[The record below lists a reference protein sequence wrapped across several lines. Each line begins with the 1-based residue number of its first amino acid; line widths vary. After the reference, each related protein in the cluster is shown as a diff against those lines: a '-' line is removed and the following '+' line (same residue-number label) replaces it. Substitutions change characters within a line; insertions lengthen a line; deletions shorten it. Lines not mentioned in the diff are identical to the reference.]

1 MKSAN
6 RAAHGEA
13 QTAPR
18 VPCFRRGLLVLAT
31 ALCLGF
37 PYVAASAEPGL
48 PLPPAPVR
56 MVIPDVAAFDA
67 ALTGAYRRALL
78 GQPEDGDPVVA
89 AWRRSPV
96 GSKLEAQWALFSG
109 DLPWTWEQVLATK
122 PRGLGLALLA
132 PGSLEAVLI
141 LETSLATLPVPLPR
155 GAAKTHAGVAYAL
168 VSRGAGDG
176 ASGDRRPGFAWA
188 RHGGRLFLATS
199 ERALHLALDEALA
212 GRGAASPLPGLV
224 ALDLDLPAL
233 RADRYFRREFPWAPG
248 PEDGHVRAALRLE
261 SGQLVEVREG
271 TGESRPPGFSF
282 DSPDAVAAAWD
293 WDGDALW
300 PALRS
305 GLLEPIPSPL
315 SRPVL
320 PLGPLPST
328 KRGAAEDR
336 YLVRLDKP
344 PAGPGAPWD
353 EGDLATW
360 RTLLAARPAAG
371 WGYRIAKD
379 GERAVVFAWPASAM
393 ADLEKACRATLERRS
408 GPIEVATVGDVRELR
423 AGPGLPVL
431 ALRRAG
437 IFVWI
442 GSSARA
448 LAAVS
453 APRRSGEIV
462 RWARLDLRAVRA
474 EGDRWARAEGPA
486 APERVRPFSDR
497 ILGLLGW
504 LPSTKT
510 LALERRQTATGW
522 SERLVFGAE

>member
-1 MKSAN
+1 MKDRLTGHAL
-6 RAAHGEA
+6 G
-13 QTAPR
+13 TA
-18 VPCFRRGLLVLAT
+18 FALSLVS
-31 ALCLGF
+31 
-37 PYVAASAEPGL
+37 PYVAAAAERGL
-48 PLPPAPVR
+48 PLPPAPVH
-56 MVIPDVAAFDA
+56 MVIPDVVAFDA

-78 GQPEDGDPVVA
+78 GQPEDGDPLVA
-89 AWRRSPV
+89 AWRLSPV

-122 PRGLGLALLA
+122 PRGLGLALLS
-132 PGSLEAVLI
+132 PGSLEAVLV
-141 LETSLATLPVPLPR
+141 LETPLATLPVPLPR
-155 GAAKTHAGVAYAL
+155 GTAKTHAGVVYAL

-176 ASGDRRPGFAWA
+176 ASGDRRPGLAWA

-212 GRGAASPLPGLV
+212 GRGVAASLPGLV
-224 ALDLDLPAL
+224 ALDLDLSAL
-233 RADRYFRREFPWAPG
+233 RADRYFAREFPWAPG
-248 PEDGHVRAALRLE
+248 PEDGNVRAALRLE
-261 SGQLVEVREG
+261 GGRLVEVREG
-271 TGESRPPGFSF
+271 TGESRPPGFTF
-282 DSPDAVAAAWD
+282 DTQDTVAAAWD
-293 WDGDALW
+293 GDGDALW

-315 SRPVL
+315 DRPVP

-328 KRGAAEDR
+328 SRGTAEDR

-360 RTLLAARPAAG
+360 RTLLAKRPSGG

-379 GERAVVFAWPASAM
+379 GERAVVFAWPASGM
-393 ADLEKACRATLERRS
+393 ADLEKACRATVERRS
-408 GPIEVATVGDVRELR
+408 GAIDVVAVGDVREMR

-431 ALRRAG
+431 ALRQAG
-437 IFVWI
+437 RFAWI

-448 LAAVS
+448 LAAAS
-453 APRRSGEIV
+453 APRPSGEIV

-504 LPSTKT
+504 MPSTNT

>member
-1 MKSAN
+1 MTD
-6 RAAHGEA
+6 RLTGRVLG
-13 QTAPR
+13 TAF
-18 VPCFRRGLLVLAT
+18 VFSLV
-31 ALCLGF
+31 F
-37 PYVAASAEPGL
+37 PYVASGAETGL
-48 PLPPAPVR
+48 PLPPAPVHI
-56 MVIPDVAAFDA
+56 VIPHVAAFDA

-78 GQPEDGDPVVA
+78 GQPEDGDPLVA

-96 GSKLEAQWALFSG
+96 GSKLEAQWTLLSG

-122 PRGLGLALLA
+122 PRALGLALLS
-132 PGSLEAVLI
+132 PGSLEAVLV
-141 LETSLATLPVPLPR
+141 LETPLATLPVPLPR

-176 ASGDRRPGFAWA
+176 ASGDRRPGLAWA
-188 RHGGRLFLATS
+188 RHGARLFLATS
-199 ERALHLALDEALA
+199 ERALELALDEDLA
-212 GRGAASPLPGLV
+212 GRGMGPVLPGLV

-233 RADRYFRREFPWAPG
+233 RGDRYFRREFPWAPG
-248 PEDGHVRAALRLE
+248 PENGHARAALRLE
-261 SGQLVEVREG
+261 GGRLVEVREG

-305 GLLEPIPSPL
+305 GLLEPIPSPPD
-315 SRPVL
+315 RPVA
-320 PLGPLPST
+320 PLGPLPGTS
-328 KRGAAEDR
+328 RGAAEDR
-336 YLVRLDKP
+336 YLVRLDKA
-344 PAGPGAPWD
+344 PAGPGAPGD

-360 RTLLAARPAAG
+360 RTLLATRPAAG
-371 WGYRIAKD
+371 WGYRIARD
-379 GERAVVFAWPASAM
+379 GERAVVFEWPAAAM
-393 ADLEKACRATLERRS
+393 AELEKACRATVERRS
-408 GPIEVATVGDVRELR
+408 GPIDVATVGEARELR

-437 IFVWI
+437 AFVWI

-453 APRRSGEIV
+453 APRPAGEIV

-504 LPSTKT
+504 MPSTNT
-510 LALERRQTATGW
+510 LAFERRQTATGW

>member
-1 MKSAN
+1 MRDRRVGWSLRIAL
-6 RAAHGEA
+6 
-13 QTAPR
+13 AP
-18 VPCFRRGLLVLAT
+18 CGAL
-31 ALCLGF
+31 ALCLAL
-37 PYVAASAEPGL
+37 PSLAAAADPGL

-56 MVIPDVAAFDA
+56 LVIPDVPAFDA
-67 ALTGAYRRALL
+67 ALTGAWRRVLL
-78 GQPEDGDPVVA
+78 GEPEDGDPLVA
-89 AWRRSPV
+89 AWRRSQV
-96 GSKLEAQWALFSG
+96 GSKLEAQWALLAG

-122 PRGLGLALLA
+122 PRSLGLALLS
-132 PGSLEAVLI
+132 PGSLEAVLV
-141 LETSLATLPVPLPR
+141 LETPLATLPVPLPR
-155 GAAKTHAGVAYAL
+155 GADRTHAGVAYAL

-176 ASGDRRPGFAWA
+176 ASGDRRPGLAWA
-188 RHGGRLFLATS
+188 RHGGRLFVATS
-199 ERALHLALDEALA
+199 ERALQLALDEALA
-212 GRGAASPLPGLV
+212 GRATAAALPGLA

-248 PEDGHVRAALRLE
+248 PEDGHVKAALRLE
-261 SGQLVEVREG
+261 GGRLVEVREG

-282 DSPDAVAAAWD
+282 DSPESVAAAWD

-315 SRPVL
+315 DRPVA
-320 PLGPLPST
+320 PAAPLPGTS
-328 KRGAAEDR
+328 RDAPEDR
-336 YLVRLDKP
+336 YLVRIDKP

-360 RTLLAARPAAG
+360 RGLLAKRPAGG
-371 WGYRIAKD
+371 WGYRIARD
-379 GERAVVFAWPASAM
+379 GERAVVFAWPAAAM
-393 ADLEKACRATLERRS
+393 ADLESACRATVERRS
-408 GPIEVATVGDVRELR
+408 GTVEVVTVGDVRELR

-437 IFVWI
+437 AFVWI

-448 LAAVS
+448 LAAAAVPQPS
-453 APRRSGEIV
+453 PEIV

-474 EGDRWARAEGPA
+474 ESDRWARAEGPA

-504 LPSTKT
+504 MPSTST